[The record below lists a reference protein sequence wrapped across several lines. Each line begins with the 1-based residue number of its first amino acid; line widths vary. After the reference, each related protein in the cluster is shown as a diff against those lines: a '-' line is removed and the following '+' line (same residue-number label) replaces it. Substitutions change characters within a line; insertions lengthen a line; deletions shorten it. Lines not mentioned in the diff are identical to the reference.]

1 MWVGLIILIVGILW
15 LPTKKRRYHLRRM
28 GGYEVLFPR
37 RSSSQPSSPDIS
49 SGESSPLDDDVP
61 VIRLPFE
68 VHPTSPS
75 SSEAVVEAHAG
86 LTNSPVV
93 EAFHRLRN
101 RVVAFAGTREEVQR
115 SPLRPRRQRYSRG
128 VLFFLPAIFTPAQ
141 DIELA
146 PATLAPSRIAAPD
159 PSRSTSRT
167 SQLRPPPEK
176 VRYTEDLESAGDL
189 RRDILE
195 GLHPHD
201 GITNSSHSSC
211 EDLVDVGDLPSRP
224 HSRSSN
230 SSRSRSTT
238 RPLISWDS

>member
-1 MWVGLIILIVGILW
+1 
-15 LPTKKRRYHLRRM
+15 M

-37 RSSSQPSSPDIS
+37 RIGWHSHFGGSESSTQPSSPDIS
-49 SGESSPLDDDVP
+49 SGESSPIDDDVP
-61 VIRLPFE
+61 VIRLPFQ
-68 VHPTSPS
+68 VHPASPS
-75 SSEAVVEAHAG
+75 SPEAVVDGHAG
-86 LTNSPVV
+86 LANSPIV

-101 RVVAFAGTREEVQR
+101 RVVSFAGTREEVQR

-146 PATLAPSRIAAPD
+146 PAAVRVAAPD
-159 PSRSTSRT
+159 PSRSTSRA
-167 SQLRPPPEK
+167 SQLRTPPEK
-176 VRYTEDLESAGDL
+176 VRYAEDLENTGDL

-201 GITNSSHSSC
+201 GITNSSHPSR

-224 HSRSSN
+224 HSRNSN